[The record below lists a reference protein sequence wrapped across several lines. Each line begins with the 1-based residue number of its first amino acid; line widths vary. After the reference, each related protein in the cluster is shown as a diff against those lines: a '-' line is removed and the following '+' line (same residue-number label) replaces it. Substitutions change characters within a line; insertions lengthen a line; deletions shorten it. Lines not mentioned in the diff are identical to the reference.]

1 MIYLFRLLIIKTKD
15 FTFQNLKF
23 QHTFIADKNIEMLIK
38 DITNFLETIAPPSL
52 QEDYDNAGLIIG
64 DTNNV
69 CTKVLI
75 SLDCTEAI
83 VQEAIDKNCNLI
95 IAHHPIVFKGLKKIN
110 GKNYVERTIIKAI
123 KNDIA
128 IYAIH
133 TNLDN
138 VLHGVNGKIAEM
150 LGLQNV
156 QILSPK
162 KDLLK
167 KLIVFSPM
175 ANVQKLTNALFAAGA
190 GNIGNYSE
198 CSFSNVGTGTFTP
211 GKNSNPQTGKIG
223 TRETLNEIKIEVIY
237 PEWLEHKILRTM
249 KDNHPYEEVAHDI
262 YNLNNAYRNTG
273 SGIIG
278 ELAISKNESELLKQ
292 IATIFKAT
300 VIKHTALL
308 EKTCK
313 TIAVCGGAGSFL
325 IDNAKAA
332 GADVY
337 ITSDVKYH
345 EFFDADGKILLADIG
360 HFESEQFTIDL
371 LFDLLSDKFP
381 TFALLKTGI
390 NTNPVQYFV
399 P

>member
-1 MIYLFRLLIIKTKD
+1 
-15 FTFQNLKF
+15 
-23 QHTFIADKNIEMLIK
+23 MLIK
-38 DITNFLETIAPPSL
+38 DIINFLETIAPVSL
-52 QEDYDNAGLIIG
+52 QEDYDNTGLIIG
-64 DTNNV
+64 NANNI
-69 CTKVLI
+69 CTSVLI

-83 VQEAIDKNCNLI
+83 VQEALDKKCNLI

-110 GKNYVERTIIKAI
+110 GNNYVERTIIKAI

-138 VLHGVNGKIAEM
+138 VITGVNGKIAEM
-150 LGLQNV
+150 IGLQNV

-162 KDLLK
+162 KDVLK
-167 KLIVFSPM
+167 KLVVFSPK
-175 ANVQKLTNALFAAGA
+175 ANAQKLTDALFAAGA

-198 CSFSNVGTGTFTP
+198 CSFSTEGIGTFKP
-211 GKNSNPQTGKIG
+211 GENSNPQTGKINIR
-223 TRETLNEIKIEVIY
+223 TILNEVKIEVIY
-237 PEWLEHKILRTM
+237 PGWLEQKILRIM

-262 YNLNNAYRNTG
+262 YNLNNTHQNIG

-278 ELAISKNESELLKQ
+278 DLAIPIDESELLTQ
-292 IATIFKAT
+292 IANIFKVK
-300 VIKHTALL
+300 VIKHTSLL
-308 EKTCK
+308 EKKCK
-313 TIAVCGGAGSFL
+313 KIAICGGAGSFL
-325 IDNAKAA
+325 IPIAKAA

-337 ITSDVKYH
+337 ITADVKYH
-345 EFFDADGKILLADIG
+345 EFFDADNHILLADIG

-371 LFDLLSDKFP
+371 LFNLLRDKFP
-381 TFALLKTGI
+381 NFAVLKAGV